1 MTTPIL
7 TPETMSSHTPM
18 MQQYL
23 AIKNEH
29 RDTLVFYRM
38 GDFYELFYSDAK
50 KASELL
56 GITLTARGK
65 TGGNAIPMAGIPY
78 HSADN
83 YLLKLINLGESVAIC
98 EQTGDPATSK
108 GPVAREVVRIV
119 TPGTI
124 TDETLLGERK
134 DNIIACVYE
143 KNTTFGIATLDVA
156 SGEFNISELTT
167 IEQFES
173 ELHRT
178 NPAEILYQ
186 EQWPNLQL
194 LGQRKGLRAC
204 PAWDF
209 ELDTAKDLLN
219 RQFKTDSL
227 EGFGVDNAKIAL
239 IAAGC
244 LMQYVNDT
252 QRVALPQIRHI
263 KLNNQ
268 NNGIILDAA
277 TRRNLELTQNISGGF
292 DNTLMSV
299 LDKTAT
305 AMGSRLLQR
314 WIHQPSRDHFLISQ
328 RHSAIDSLITQ
339 QNIEPLHDSLKQVG
353 DIERVIGRIALRSA
367 RPRDFAKLRQALSLL
382 PSIQTLLKE
391 NQQCDRLNQLG
402 KEIQEFPDLYQL
414 LSECIVDNPPT
425 LIRDGGVIASGF
437 NKELDEWRT
446 LSKGAT
452 DYVDELEERER
463 EATGLSSLKVGYNR
477 VHGFYIEISKAQAQ
491 QAPVHYV
498 RRQTLK
504 NNERFIIPELKE
516 HEDKVLNS
524 QGKALALEKL
534 LYEQLFD
541 QMMPFIAPLQ
551 NSSSALS
558 QLDVLNTF
566 AQRSLDLNY
575 NRPVFH
581 NEIGISLE
589 GARHPVV
596 EQVMDN
602 PFIANPVKLNNQRQ
616 MLVITGPNMG
626 GKSTYMRQT
635 ALICLMAHIGCFVPA
650 DSANIGVIDRI
661 FTRIGA
667 SDDLASGRSTFMVE
681 MTETANI
688 LHNAT
693 QHSLVLMDEIGRGT
707 STFDGLSLAWASAH
721 YLATKCKSL
730 TLFATHYFELTQLS
744 DHISHI
750 NNVHL
755 DAIEHDDSIAFLHHV
770 ADGAANKS
778 YGIQVAQ
785 LAGIPKVVTQIA
797 KAKLAELELMGEQ
810 TSAVPMTMPTIVA
823 DDTNNALIEK
833 MKSINPDD
841 LSPKDALNMLY
852 SLKALIK

>member
-1 MTTPIL
+1 MSTPTL

-23 AIKNEH
+23 TIKNEH
-29 RDTLVFYRM
+29 PNTLVFYRM
-38 GDFYELFYSDAK
+38 GDFYELFFDDAK

-83 YLLKLINLGESVAIC
+83 YLLKLVNLGESVAIC

-108 GPVAREVVRIV
+108 GPVERQVVRIV

-124 TDETLLGERK
+124 TDEALLGDRK
-134 DNIIACVYE
+134 DNIIACIFE
-143 KNTTFGIATLDVA
+143 QKNVFGFATLDIA

-167 IEQFES
+167 TEQFES

-178 NPAEILYQ
+178 NPAEILYL
-186 EQWPNLQL
+186 EQWDNLEL
-194 LGQRKGLRAC
+194 LGQRSGLRAC

-209 ELDTAKDLLN
+209 DLSTANDLLN

-227 EGFGVDNAKIAL
+227 EGFGVDKAKVAL

-252 QRVALPQIRHI
+252 QRVALPQIRQI
-263 KLNNQ
+263 KLTNQ
-268 NNGIILDAA
+268 NNCIILDAA

-292 DNTLMSV
+292 DNTLMSI
-299 LDKTAT
+299 LDQTAT

-314 WIHQPSRDHFLISQ
+314 WIHQPSRDQHLITQ
-328 RHSAIDSLITQ
+328 RHNAIDSLIKQ
-339 QNIEPLHDSLKQVG
+339 QNIDPIHDILKHVG
-353 DIERVIGRIALRSA
+353 DIERVLGRIALRSA
-367 RPRDFAKLRQALSLL
+367 RPRDFSKLRQALSYL
-382 PSIQTLLKE
+382 PSIQKLLLE
-391 NQQCDRLNQLG
+391 NKQCDRLMQLA
-402 KEIQEFPDLYQL
+402 KEIKVYPELHQL
-414 LSECIVDNPPT
+414 LTAAVVENPPS
-425 LIRDGGVIASGF
+425 LIRDGGVIAPGY
-437 NKELDEWRT
+437 NAELDEWRT

-452 DYVDELEERER
+452 DYVEQLEERER

-477 VHGFYIEISKAQAQ
+477 VHGYYIEISKSQAE

-504 NNERFIIPELKE
+504 NNERFIIPELKA

-524 QGKALALEKL
+524 QGKALALEKV

-541 QMMPFIAPLQ
+541 QLMPQLALLQ
-551 NSSSALS
+551 NTSSALS
-558 QLDVLNTF
+558 QLDVLNNF
-566 AQRSLDLNY
+566 AQRALDLCY
-575 NRPVFH
+575 HRPRFH
-581 NEIGISLE
+581 AGIGISLQE
-589 GARHPVV
+589 SRHPVV
-596 EQVMDN
+596 EQVMDT
-602 PFIANPVKLNNQRQ
+602 PFIANPVDLSSERQ

-635 ALICLMAHIGCFVPA
+635 ALICLMAHIGSFVPA
-650 DSANIGVIDRI
+650 TNVSIGNIDRI

-693 QHSLVLMDEIGRGT
+693 EHSLVLMDEIGRGT

-721 YLATKCKSL
+721 YLATKSKSL

-744 DHISHI
+744 EHLSQVK
-750 NNVHL
+750 NVHL
-755 DAIEHDDSIAFLHHV
+755 DAIEHDESIAFLHHV

-797 KAKLAELELMGEQ
+797 RAKLTELELTGQQ
-810 TSAVPMTMPTIVA
+810 TSEVSMAMPTIVE
-823 DDTNNALIEK
+823 DNKNEQLISELKAL
-833 MKSINPDD
+833 NPDD
-841 LSPKDALNMLY
+841 LSPKDALNLLY
-852 SLKALIK
+852 ALKAQVK

>member
-1 MTTPIL
+1 
-7 TPETMSSHTPM
+7 MSSHTPM

-23 AIKNEH
+23 TIKNEH
-29 RDTLVFYRM
+29 PNTLVFYRM
-38 GDFYELFYSDAK
+38 GDFYELFFDDAK

-83 YLLKLINLGESVAIC
+83 YLLKLVNLGESVAIC

-108 GPVAREVVRIV
+108 GPVERQVVRIV

-124 TDETLLGERK
+124 TDEALLGDRK
-134 DNIIACVYE
+134 DNIIACIFE
-143 KNTTFGIATLDVA
+143 QKNVFGFATLDIA

-167 IEQFES
+167 TEQFES

-178 NPAEILYQ
+178 NPAEILYL
-186 EQWPNLQL
+186 EQWDNLEL
-194 LGQRKGLRAC
+194 LGQRSGLRAC

-209 ELDTAKDLLN
+209 DLSTANDLLN

-227 EGFGVDNAKIAL
+227 EGFGVDKAKVAL

-252 QRVALPQIRHI
+252 QRVALPQIRQI
-263 KLNNQ
+263 KLTNQ
-268 NNGIILDAA
+268 NNCIILDAA

-292 DNTLMSV
+292 DNTLMSI
-299 LDKTAT
+299 LDQTAT

-314 WIHQPSRDHFLISQ
+314 WIHQPSRDQHLITQ
-328 RHSAIDSLITQ
+328 RHNAIDSLIKQ
-339 QNIEPLHDSLKQVG
+339 QNIDPIHDILKHVG
-353 DIERVIGRIALRSA
+353 DIERVLGRIALRSA
-367 RPRDFAKLRQALSLL
+367 RPRDFSKLRQALSYL
-382 PSIQTLLKE
+382 PSIQKLLLE
-391 NQQCDRLNQLG
+391 NKQCDRLMQLA
-402 KEIQEFPDLYQL
+402 KEIKVYPELHQL
-414 LSECIVDNPPT
+414 LTAAVVENPPS
-425 LIRDGGVIASGF
+425 LIRDGGVIAPGY
-437 NKELDEWRT
+437 NAELDEWRT

-452 DYVDELEERER
+452 DYVEQLEERER

-477 VHGFYIEISKAQAQ
+477 VHGYYIEISKSQAE

-504 NNERFIIPELKE
+504 NNERFIIPELKA

-524 QGKALALEKL
+524 QGKALALEKV

-541 QMMPFIAPLQ
+541 QLMPQLALLQ
-551 NSSSALS
+551 NTSSALS
-558 QLDVLNTF
+558 QLDVLNNF
-566 AQRSLDLNY
+566 AQHALDLCY
-575 NRPVFH
+575 HRPRFH
-581 NEIGISLE
+581 AGIGISLQE
-589 GARHPVV
+589 SRHPVV
-596 EQVMDN
+596 EQVMDT
-602 PFIANPVKLNNQRQ
+602 PFIANPVELSSERQ

-635 ALICLMAHIGCFVPA
+635 ALICLMAHIGSFVPA
-650 DSANIGVIDRI
+650 TNVSIGNIDRI

-693 QHSLVLMDEIGRGT
+693 EHSLVLMDEIGRGT

-721 YLATKCKSL
+721 YLATKSKSL

-744 DHISHI
+744 EHLSQVK
-750 NNVHL
+750 NVHL
-755 DAIEHDDSIAFLHHV
+755 DAIEHDESIAFLHHV

-797 KAKLAELELMGEQ
+797 RAKLTELELTGQQ
-810 TSAVPMTMPTIVA
+810 TSEVSMAMPTIVE
-823 DDTNNALIEK
+823 DNKNEQLISELKAL
-833 MKSINPDD
+833 NPDD
-841 LSPKDALNMLY
+841 LSPKDALNLLY
-852 SLKALIK
+852 ALKAQVK

>member
-1 MTTPIL
+1 MSTPTL

-23 AIKNEH
+23 TIKNEH
-29 RDTLVFYRM
+29 PNTLVFYRM
-38 GDFYELFYSDAK
+38 GDFYELFFDDAK

-83 YLLKLINLGESVAIC
+83 YLLKLVNLGESVAIC

-108 GPVAREVVRIV
+108 GPVERQVVRIV

-124 TDETLLGERK
+124 TDEALLGDRK
-134 DNIIACVYE
+134 DNIIACIFE
-143 KNTTFGIATLDVA
+143 QKNVFGFATLDIA

-167 IEQFES
+167 TEQFES

-178 NPAEILYQ
+178 NPAEILYL
-186 EQWPNLQL
+186 EQWDNLEL
-194 LGQRKGLRAC
+194 LGQRSGLRAC

-209 ELDTAKDLLN
+209 DLSTANDLLN

-227 EGFGVDNAKIAL
+227 EGFGVDKAKVAL

-252 QRVALPQIRHI
+252 QRVALPQIRQI
-263 KLNNQ
+263 KLTNQ
-268 NNGIILDAA
+268 NNCIILDAA

-292 DNTLMSV
+292 DNTLMSI
-299 LDKTAT
+299 LDQTAT

-314 WIHQPSRDHFLISQ
+314 WIHQPSRDQHLITQ
-328 RHSAIDSLITQ
+328 RHNAIDSLIKQ
-339 QNIEPLHDSLKQVG
+339 QNIDPIHDILKHVG
-353 DIERVIGRIALRSA
+353 DIERVLGRIALRSA
-367 RPRDFAKLRQALSLL
+367 RPRDFSKLRQALSYL
-382 PSIQTLLKE
+382 PSIQKLLLE
-391 NQQCDRLNQLG
+391 NKQCDRLMQLA
-402 KEIQEFPDLYQL
+402 KEIKVYPELHQL
-414 LSECIVDNPPT
+414 LTAAVVENPPS
-425 LIRDGGVIASGF
+425 LIRDGGVIAPGY
-437 NKELDEWRT
+437 NAELDEWRT

-452 DYVDELEERER
+452 DYVEQLEERER

-477 VHGFYIEISKAQAQ
+477 VHGYYIEISKSQAE

-504 NNERFIIPELKE
+504 NNERFIIPELKA

-524 QGKALALEKL
+524 QGKALALEKV

-541 QMMPFIAPLQ
+541 QLMPQLALLQ
-551 NSSSALS
+551 NTSSALS
-558 QLDVLNTF
+558 QLDVLNNF
-566 AQRSLDLNY
+566 AQRALDLCY
-575 NRPVFH
+575 HRPRFH
-581 NEIGISLE
+581 AGIGISLQE
-589 GARHPVV
+589 SRHPVV
-596 EQVMDN
+596 EQVMDT
-602 PFIANPVKLNNQRQ
+602 PFIANPVELSSERQ

-635 ALICLMAHIGCFVPA
+635 ALICLMAHIGSFVPA
-650 DSANIGVIDRI
+650 TNVSIGNIDRI

-693 QHSLVLMDEIGRGT
+693 KHSLVLMDEIGRGT

-721 YLATKCKSL
+721 YLATKSKSL

-744 DHISHI
+744 EHLSQVK
-750 NNVHL
+750 NVHL
-755 DAIEHDDSIAFLHHV
+755 DAIEHDESIAFLHHV

-797 KAKLAELELMGEQ
+797 RAKLTELELTGQQ
-810 TSAVPMTMPTIVA
+810 TSEVSMAMPTIVE
-823 DDTNNALIEK
+823 DNKNEQLISELKAL
-833 MKSINPDD
+833 NPDD
-841 LSPKDALNMLY
+841 LSPKDALNLLY
-852 SLKALIK
+852 ALKAQVK

>member
-1 MTTPIL
+1 
-7 TPETMSSHTPM
+7 MSSHTPM

-23 AIKNEH
+23 TIKNEH
-29 RDTLVFYRM
+29 PNTLVFYRM
-38 GDFYELFYSDAK
+38 GDFYELFFDDAK

-83 YLLKLINLGESVAIC
+83 YLLKLVNLGESVAIC

-108 GPVAREVVRIV
+108 GPVERQVVRIV

-124 TDETLLGERK
+124 TDEALLGDRK
-134 DNIIACVYE
+134 DNIIACIFE
-143 KNTTFGIATLDVA
+143 QKNVFGFATLDIA
-156 SGEFNISELTT
+156 SGEFYISELTT
-167 IEQFES
+167 TEQFES

-178 NPAEILYQ
+178 NPAEILYL
-186 EQWPNLQL
+186 EQWDNLEL
-194 LGQRKGLRAC
+194 LGQRSGLRAC

-209 ELDTAKDLLN
+209 DLSTANDLLN

-227 EGFGVDNAKIAL
+227 EGFGVDKAKVAL

-252 QRVALPQIRHI
+252 QRVALPQIRQI
-263 KLNNQ
+263 KLTNQ
-268 NNGIILDAA
+268 NNCIILDAA

-292 DNTLMSV
+292 DNTLMSI
-299 LDKTAT
+299 LDQTAT

-314 WIHQPSRDHFLISQ
+314 WIHQPSRDQHLITQ
-328 RHSAIDSLITQ
+328 RHNAIDSLIKQ
-339 QNIEPLHDSLKQVG
+339 QNIDPIHDILKHVG
-353 DIERVIGRIALRSA
+353 DIERVLGRIALRSA
-367 RPRDFAKLRQALSLL
+367 RPRDFSKLRQALSYL
-382 PSIQTLLKE
+382 PSIQKLLLE
-391 NQQCDRLNQLG
+391 NKQCDRLMQLA
-402 KEIQEFPDLYQL
+402 KEIKVYPELHQL
-414 LSECIVDNPPT
+414 LTAAVVENPPS
-425 LIRDGGVIASGF
+425 LIRDGGVIAPGY
-437 NKELDEWRT
+437 NAELDEWRT

-452 DYVDELEERER
+452 DYVEQLEERER

-477 VHGFYIEISKAQAQ
+477 VHGYYIEISKSQAE

-504 NNERFIIPELKE
+504 NNERFIIPELKA

-524 QGKALALEKL
+524 QGKALALEKV

-541 QMMPFIAPLQ
+541 QLMPQLALLQ
-551 NSSSALS
+551 NTSSALS
-558 QLDVLNTF
+558 QLDVLNNF
-566 AQRSLDLNY
+566 AQRALDLCY
-575 NRPVFH
+575 HRPRFH
-581 NEIGISLE
+581 AGIGISLQE
-589 GARHPVV
+589 SRHPVV
-596 EQVMDN
+596 EQVMDT
-602 PFIANPVKLNNQRQ
+602 PFIANPVELSSERQ

-635 ALICLMAHIGCFVPA
+635 ALICLMAHIGSFVPA
-650 DSANIGVIDRI
+650 TNVSIGNIDRI

-693 QHSLVLMDEIGRGT
+693 EHSLVLMDEIGRGT

-721 YLATKCKSL
+721 YLATKSKSL

-744 DHISHI
+744 EHLSQVK
-750 NNVHL
+750 NVHL
-755 DAIEHDDSIAFLHHV
+755 DAIEHDESIAFLHHV

-797 KAKLAELELMGEQ
+797 RAKLTELELTGQQASGVSM
-810 TSAVPMTMPTIVA
+810 AMPTIVE
-823 DDTNNALIEK
+823 DNKNEQLISELKAL
-833 MKSINPDD
+833 NPDD
-841 LSPKDALNMLY
+841 LSPKDALNLLY
-852 SLKALIK
+852 ALKAQVK

>member
-23 AIKNEH
+23 GIKNEH

-38 GDFYELFYSDAK
+38 GDFYELFYGDAK

-56 GITLTARGK
+56 GLTLTARGK

-98 EQTGDPATSK
+98 EQIGDPATSK

-134 DNIIACVYE
+134 DNIIACVFE
-143 KNTTFGIATLDVA
+143 QNNTFGFATLDVA
-156 SGEFNISELTT
+156 SGDFNISDLNT

-186 EQWPNLQL
+186 EQWANIQL
-194 LGQRKGLRAC
+194 LGQRTGLRAC

-209 ELDTAKDLLN
+209 EIDTAKDLLN
-219 RQFKTDSL
+219 RQFKTDNL
-227 EGFGVDNAKIAL
+227 EGFGVEGSKTAL

-252 QRVALPQIRHI
+252 QRVALPQIRQI

-314 WIHQPSRDHFLISQ
+314 WIHQPSRDHFLVSQ

-339 QNIEPLHDSLKQVG
+339 QNIEAINDLLKQVG

-382 PSIQTLLKE
+382 PNIQTLLQE
-391 NQQCDRLNQLG
+391 NHQCDRLNKLG
-402 KEIQEFPDLYQL
+402 KEIQEFPELHQL
-414 LSECIVDNPPT
+414 LSNSIVDNPPM
-425 LIRDGGVIASGF
+425 LIRDGGVIAPGF
-437 NKELDEWRT
+437 NQELDEWRT

-463 EATGLSSLKVGYNR
+463 QSTGLSSLKVGYNR

-534 LYEQLFD
+534 LYEQLFE
-541 QMMPFIAPLQ
+541 QILPMIAPLQ

-575 NRPVFH
+575 NRPTFH
-581 NEIGISLE
+581 NDIGIALE
-589 GARHPVV
+589 NARHPVV

-602 PFIANPVKLNNQRQ
+602 PFIANPVNLSSSRQ

-650 DSANIGVIDRI
+650 SSANIGVIDRI

-693 QHSLVLMDEIGRGT
+693 EHSLVLMDEIGRGT

-750 NNVHL
+750 MNVHL
-755 DAIEHDDSIAFLHHV
+755 DAIEHEESIAFLHHV

-797 KAKLAELELMGEQ
+797 KAKLTELELIGNQSSSVSM
-810 TSAVPMTMPTIVA
+810 AMPTIIA
-823 DDTNNALIEK
+823 EDKNEALIEK
-833 MKSINPDD
+833 IKTLNPDD

-852 SLKALIK
+852 SLKAQIK

>member
-1 MTTPIL
+1 
-7 TPETMSSHTPM
+7 MSSHTPM

-23 AIKNEH
+23 TIKNEH
-29 RDTLVFYRM
+29 PNTLVFYRM
-38 GDFYELFYSDAK
+38 GDFYELFFDDAK

-83 YLLKLINLGESVAIC
+83 YLLKLVNLGESVAIC

-108 GPVAREVVRIV
+108 GPVERQVVRIV

-124 TDETLLGERK
+124 TDEALLGDRK
-134 DNIIACVYE
+134 DNIIACIFE
-143 KNTTFGIATLDVA
+143 QKNVFGFATLDIA

-167 IEQFES
+167 TEQFES

-178 NPAEILYQ
+178 NPAEILYL
-186 EQWPNLQL
+186 EQWDNLEL
-194 LGQRKGLRAC
+194 LGQRSGLRAC

-209 ELDTAKDLLN
+209 DLSTANDLLN

-227 EGFGVDNAKIAL
+227 EGFGVDKAKVAL

-252 QRVALPQIRHI
+252 QRVALPQIRQI
-263 KLNNQ
+263 KLTNQ
-268 NNGIILDAA
+268 NNCIILDAA

-292 DNTLMSV
+292 DNTLMSI
-299 LDKTAT
+299 LDQTAT

-314 WIHQPSRDHFLISQ
+314 WIHQPSRDQHLITQ
-328 RHSAIDSLITQ
+328 RHNAIDSLIKQ
-339 QNIEPLHDSLKQVG
+339 QNIDPIHDILKHVG
-353 DIERVIGRIALRSA
+353 DIERVLGRIALRSA
-367 RPRDFAKLRQALSLL
+367 RPRDFSKLRQALSYL
-382 PSIQTLLKE
+382 PSIQKLLLE
-391 NQQCDRLNQLG
+391 NKQCDRLMQLA
-402 KEIQEFPDLYQL
+402 KEIKVYPELHQL
-414 LSECIVDNPPT
+414 LTAAVVENPPS
-425 LIRDGGVIASGF
+425 LIRDGGVIAPGY
-437 NKELDEWRT
+437 NAELDEWRT

-452 DYVDELEERER
+452 DYVEQLEERER

-477 VHGFYIEISKAQAQ
+477 VHGYYIEISKSQAE

-504 NNERFIIPELKE
+504 NNERFIIPELKA

-524 QGKALALEKL
+524 QGKALALEKV

-541 QMMPFIAPLQ
+541 QLMPQLALLQ
-551 NSSSALS
+551 NTSSALS
-558 QLDVLNTF
+558 QLDVLNNF
-566 AQRSLDLNY
+566 AQRALDLCY
-575 NRPVFH
+575 HRPRFH
-581 NEIGISLE
+581 AGIGISLQE
-589 GARHPVV
+589 SRHPVV
-596 EQVMDN
+596 EQVMDT
-602 PFIANPVKLNNQRQ
+602 PFIANPVDLSSERQ

-635 ALICLMAHIGCFVPA
+635 ALICLMAHIGSFVPA
-650 DSANIGVIDRI
+650 TNVSIGNIDRI

-693 QHSLVLMDEIGRGT
+693 EHSLVLMDEIGRGT

-721 YLATKCKSL
+721 YLATKSKSL

-744 DHISHI
+744 EHLSQVK
-750 NNVHL
+750 NVHL
-755 DAIEHDDSIAFLHHV
+755 DAIEHDESIAFLHHV

-797 KAKLAELELMGEQ
+797 RAKLTELELTGQQ
-810 TSAVPMTMPTIVA
+810 TSEVSMAMPTIVE
-823 DDTNNALIEK
+823 DNKNEQLISELKAL
-833 MKSINPDD
+833 NPDD
-841 LSPKDALNMLY
+841 LSPKDALNLLY
-852 SLKALIK
+852 ALKAQVK

>member
-1 MTTPIL
+1 MSTPTL

-23 AIKNEH
+23 TIKNEH
-29 RDTLVFYRM
+29 PNTLVFYRM
-38 GDFYELFYSDAK
+38 GDFYELFFDDAK

-83 YLLKLINLGESVAIC
+83 YLLKLVNLGESVAIC

-108 GPVAREVVRIV
+108 GPVERQVVRIV

-124 TDETLLGERK
+124 TDEALLGDRK
-134 DNIIACVYE
+134 DNIIACIFE
-143 KNTTFGIATLDVA
+143 QKNVFGFATLDIA

-167 IEQFES
+167 TEQFES

-178 NPAEILYQ
+178 NPAEILYL
-186 EQWPNLQL
+186 EQWDNLEL
-194 LGQRKGLRAC
+194 LGQRSGLRAC

-209 ELDTAKDLLN
+209 DLSTANDLLN

-227 EGFGVDNAKIAL
+227 EGFGVDKAKVAL

-252 QRVALPQIRHI
+252 QRVALPQIRQI
-263 KLNNQ
+263 KLTNQ
-268 NNGIILDAA
+268 NNCIILDAA

-292 DNTLMSV
+292 DNTLMSI
-299 LDKTAT
+299 LDQTAT

-314 WIHQPSRDHFLISQ
+314 WIHQPSRDQHLITQ
-328 RHSAIDSLITQ
+328 RHNAIDSLIKQ
-339 QNIEPLHDSLKQVG
+339 QNIDPIHDILKHVG
-353 DIERVIGRIALRSA
+353 DIERVLGRIALRSA
-367 RPRDFAKLRQALSLL
+367 RPRDFSKLRQALSYL
-382 PSIQTLLKE
+382 PSIQKLLLE
-391 NQQCDRLNQLG
+391 NKQCDRLMQLA
-402 KEIQEFPDLYQL
+402 KEIKVYPELHQL
-414 LSECIVDNPPT
+414 LTAAVVENPPS
-425 LIRDGGVIASGF
+425 LIRDGGVIAPGY
-437 NKELDEWRT
+437 NAELDEWRT

-452 DYVDELEERER
+452 DYVEQLEERER

-477 VHGFYIEISKAQAQ
+477 VHGYYIEISKSQAE

-504 NNERFIIPELKE
+504 NNERFIIPELKA

-524 QGKALALEKL
+524 QGKALALEKV

-541 QMMPFIAPLQ
+541 QLMPQLALLQ
-551 NSSSALS
+551 NTSSALS
-558 QLDVLNTF
+558 QLDVLNNF
-566 AQRSLDLNY
+566 AQRALDLCY
-575 NRPVFH
+575 HRPRFH
-581 NEIGISLE
+581 AGIGISLQE
-589 GARHPVV
+589 SRHPVV
-596 EQVMDN
+596 EQVMDT
-602 PFIANPVKLNNQRQ
+602 PFIANPVDLSSERQ

-635 ALICLMAHIGCFVPA
+635 ALICLMAHIGSFVPA
-650 DSANIGVIDRI
+650 TNVSIGNIDRI

-693 QHSLVLMDEIGRGT
+693 EHSLVLMDEIGRGT

-721 YLATKCKSL
+721 YLATKSRSL

-744 DHISHI
+744 EHLSQVK
-750 NNVHL
+750 NVHL
-755 DAIEHDDSIAFLHHV
+755 DAIEHDESIAFLHHV

-797 KAKLAELELMGEQ
+797 RAKLTELELTGQQ
-810 TSAVPMTMPTIVA
+810 TSEVSMAMPTIVE
-823 DDTNNALIEK
+823 DNKNEQLISELKAL
-833 MKSINPDD
+833 NPDD
-841 LSPKDALNMLY
+841 LSPKDALNLLY
-852 SLKALIK
+852 ALKAQVK

>member
-38 GDFYELFYSDAK
+38 GDFYELFYGDAK
-50 KASELL
+50 KAAELL

-143 KNTTFGIATLDVA
+143 KNNTFGLATLDVA
-156 SGEFNISELTT
+156 SGEFNISELTS

-186 EQWPNLQL
+186 EQWSNLQL
-194 LGQRKGLRAC
+194 LGDRKGLRAC
-204 PAWDF
+204 PPWDF
-209 ELDTAKDLLN
+209 EIDTAKDLLN
-219 RQFKTDSL
+219 RQFKTDNL
-227 EGFGVDNAKIAL
+227 EGFGVERAKTAL
-239 IAAGC
+239 VAAGC

-252 QRVALPQIRHI
+252 QRVALPQIRNI

-339 QNIEPLHDSLKQVG
+339 QNIESLNELLKQVG

-414 LSECIVDNPPT
+414 LSACIVENPPT
-425 LIRDGGVIASGF
+425 LIRDGGVIAEGF
-437 NKELDEWRT
+437 NQELDEWRT

-463 EATGLSSLKVGYNR
+463 QSTGLSSLKVGYNR

-504 NNERFIIPELKE
+504 NNERFIIPELKR
-516 HEDKVLNS
+516 
-524 QGKALALEKL
+524 A
-534 LYEQLFD
+534 
-541 QMMPFIAPLQ
+541 
-551 NSSSALS
+551 
-558 QLDVLNTF
+558 
-566 AQRSLDLNY
+566 
-575 NRPVFH
+575 
-581 NEIGISLE
+581 
-589 GARHPVV
+589 
-596 EQVMDN
+596 
-602 PFIANPVKLNNQRQ
+602 
-616 MLVITGPNMG
+616 
-626 GKSTYMRQT
+626 
-635 ALICLMAHIGCFVPA
+635 
-650 DSANIGVIDRI
+650 
-661 FTRIGA
+661 
-667 SDDLASGRSTFMVE
+667 
-681 MTETANI
+681 
-688 LHNAT
+688 
-693 QHSLVLMDEIGRGT
+693 
-707 STFDGLSLAWASAH
+707 
-721 YLATKCKSL
+721 
-730 TLFATHYFELTQLS
+730 
-744 DHISHI
+744 
-750 NNVHL
+750 
-755 DAIEHDDSIAFLHHV
+755 
-770 ADGAANKS
+770 
-778 YGIQVAQ
+778 
-785 LAGIPKVVTQIA
+785 
-797 KAKLAELELMGEQ
+797 
-810 TSAVPMTMPTIVA
+810 
-823 DDTNNALIEK
+823 
-833 MKSINPDD
+833 
-841 LSPKDALNMLY
+841 
-852 SLKALIK
+852 